1 MSKDDF
7 ITYLICVIG
16 LFLNFVATIAF
27 IIITYY
33 VLFKLSHFILSL

>member
-7 ITYLICVIG
+7 ITYLICGIG
-16 LFLNFVATIAF
+16 LFLNFVASIAF

-33 VLFKLSHFILSL
+33 LLFKLSHFIFSL